1 MPEGGKLGLKGK
13 IGLKVPCPRLD
24 DCGFDPATGERFCRT
39 LNTAELAD
47 WVPRPTFEAILV
59 RRRSLMRCISCAPAS
74 NSGRQ
79 TLCRSEFANWKRL
92 TDGAVSS

>member
-1 MPEGGKLGLKGK
+1 MPEGGKLGLNGK

-47 WVPRPTFEAILV
+47 WVPRPIFEAILV
-59 RRRSLMRCISCAPAS
+59 TMPIAVALHL
-74 NSGRQ
+74 
-79 TLCRSEFANWKRL
+79 LCTGL
-92 TDGAVSS
+92 